1 MIFEKHDNRPWLDIR
16 LPENAMDHLW
26 DSINTPISH
35 QQEQET
41 DARGILAGN
50 ISKSRFIQDKN
61 NWFFKNALQQPLEYV
76 FYRETWSNYFDII
89 ATKLISPP
97 VFKLDDMW
105 VNYQK
110 QHEFNPPHNHGGIF
124 SFVVFMKIPTHW
136 KEQHALPFSAN
147 TNAPVASDFEF
158 LLGTGTGPVE
168 LIQIPLS
175 PKAEGR
181 MLFFP
186 AWLVHQVFPFY
197 ECEEERITVSGNMS
211 IQQQPGKTTS
221 QSTLDKDEYRLER
234 LERQIKALKQNIQIT
249 KNERKYYE
257 TEKNSER
264 S

>member
-41 DARGILAGN
+41 DAKGILAGN

-136 KEQHALPFSAN
+136 KEQQELPWLKNVDESYVSNF
-147 TNAPVASDFEF
+147 TFHLTQGQGQTTQWRTVA
-158 LLGTGTGPVE
+158 
-168 LIQIPLS
+168 IPLC
-175 PKAEGR
+175 PEDEGR
-181 MLFFP
+181 ILFFP
-186 AWLVHQVFPFY
+186 AWLQHQVFPFY
-197 ECEEERITVSGNMS
+197 GTEEVRITISGN
-211 IQQQPGKTTS
+211 ITTPS
-221 QSTLDKDEYRLER
+221 VPIEEKEKRLER
-234 LERQIKALKQNIQIT
+234 MKKEVDEYTEDIKIEKKKLES
-249 KNERKYYE
+249 E
-257 TEKNSER
+257 TT
-264 S
+264 